1 MQWLVRGSVHKSDWK
16 SAEQWQGAKRQAAF
30 GRAGE
35 MAEQQRTGRGWA
47 TSDAGD
53 IYVGTG
59 VSLCC
64 ELCDHVSQSE
74 VPREFSLLHARL
86 A

>member
-1 MQWLVRGSVHKSDWK
+1 M
-16 SAEQWQGAKRQAAF
+16 AK
-30 GRAGE
+30 
-35 MAEQQRTGRGWA
+35 QQRTGRGWA

-64 ELCDHVSQSE
+64 ELCDHASQSNM
-74 VPREFSLLHARL
+74 PREFPLQHARL